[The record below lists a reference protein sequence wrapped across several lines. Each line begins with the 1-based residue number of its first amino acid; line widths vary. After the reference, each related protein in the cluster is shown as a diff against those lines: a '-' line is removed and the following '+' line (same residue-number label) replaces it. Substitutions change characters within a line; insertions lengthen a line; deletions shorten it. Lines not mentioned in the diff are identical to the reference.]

1 MAALDPAQTR
11 TVLLVRLLIL
21 ATTIIALA
29 GPKWRTP
36 SDRLA
41 VVYLVDASA
50 SVSPEARTSA
60 RNYVETSIKRARPGD
75 DYAVVGF
82 AEKSEIWQSFGTG
95 GPLSNWPQPKKRQGT
110 NFRDAL
116 YFAAS
121 ILPKDRRR
129 KIVLLSDGNDTSG
142 GAAASVSDLR
152 RMGIEFDAVALQNPE
167 SPEVLVES
175 VQTPRNIAPN
185 EPFNLTAIIRST
197 IKQTATVRLYE
208 NQFLL
213 HQRQVDLVPGPNAV
227 RFEDLTSEGSQFG
240 VEVQAQKDTFAENNV
255 GDAVVQIRGQPAG
268 ALGGSNREPS
278 GTSRRSPAERKI
290 SG

>member
-82 AEKSEIWQSFGTG
+82 AEKSEIWQSFGREA
-95 GPLSNWPQPKKRQGT
+95 LSNWPQPKNRQGT

-185 EPFNLTAIIRST
+185 EPFNLTADYPIHDR
-197 IKQTATVRLYE
+197 ADR
-208 NQFLL
+208 N
-213 HQRQVDLVPGPNAV
+213 GPIV
-227 RFEDLTSEGSQFG
+227 
-240 VEVQAQKDTFAENNV
+240 
-255 GDAVVQIRGQPAG
+255 
-268 ALGGSNREPS
+268 REPVSSPSTPSRS
-278 GTSRRSPAERKI
+278 GARTECGSI
-290 SG
+290 